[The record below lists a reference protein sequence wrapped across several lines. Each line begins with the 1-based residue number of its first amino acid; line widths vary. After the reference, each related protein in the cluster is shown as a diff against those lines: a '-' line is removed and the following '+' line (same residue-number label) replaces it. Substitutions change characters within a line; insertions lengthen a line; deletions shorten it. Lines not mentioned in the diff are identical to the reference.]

1 MRISDG
7 SSDVCSSDLA
17 QFDGKLSRPVL
28 GDGHLLK
35 VLGLR
40 TDRCRG
46 HPGRCPEFV
55 MRRRLHVTCHQP
67 GWQISSNWVTP
78 STVSRSATMSMLS
91 RARGAETFNVA
102 FSRYFCRI

>member
-78 STVSRSATMSMLS
+78 STVRSEERRVGKECVSTC
-91 RARGAETFNVA
+91 
-102 FSRYFCRI
+102 RYRWSPSL